1 MTNAFTTFAELDK
14 FFEFLD
20 ALPIPMAVSQVVE
33 VSESGVNPWRSVFH
47 NKRFLQVVGYTVDDV
62 PDRETWYRIAYPD
75 EAYRAERISR
85 ITREADDARAD
96 ARYQFS
102 TTTVCIRCKD
112 GEDRWFEIAENYGL
126 VEGGDYFVSAMT
138 DVTALHNARVEI
150 ERLARTDV
158 LTGLKNRRAMQDEL
172 AAAHSRMHRSGRPY
186 TCVLGDIDHFKE
198 INDAFGHECG
208 DHVLVA
214 VASVLESSLRAS
226 DVVARWGGE
235 EFCLLLADTDARQTE
250 QMMNRLRES
259 LATHPMQWK
268 GALLSVT
275 MTFGVATQQQSE
287 TVEEALRRAD
297 AAMYAGKRA
306 GRNRVMLAD

>member
-1 MTNAFTTFAELDK
+1 MSDAFTTLAELHK

-20 ALPIPMAVSQVVE
+20 ALPIPMAVSQVTA
-33 VSESGVNPWRSVFH
+33 VSPSGVNPWRSVFH
-47 NKRFLQVVGYTVDDV
+47 NKRFLQIVGYTVEDV

-75 EAYRAERISR
+75 EAYRAERIHL
-85 ITREADDARAD
+85 ITNEADSARVD
-96 ARYQFS
+96 PRKQFS
-102 TTTVCIRCKD
+102 ATTVRIRCKD
-112 GEDRWFEIAENYGL
+112 GEDRWFEIAENYG
-126 VEGGDYFVSAMT
+126 VIDDGSYFVSAMT
-138 DVTALHNARVEI
+138 DVSALHNARVQI

-158 LTGLKNRRAMQDEL
+158 LTGLRNRRAMQDEL
-172 AAAHSRMHRSGRPY
+172 AAAHSRMSRSGLPY

-235 EFCLLLADTDARQTE
+235 EFCLLLADTDAKQTE
-250 QMMNRLRES
+250 RMMNRLRAS
-259 LATHPMQWK
+259 LANHPMEWK
-268 GALLSVT
+268 GALLAVT

-287 TVEEALRRAD
+287 SVEEALRRAD